1 MRNSVFLL
9 FEGSGKYS
17 CLKLNFGISTNRGR
31 SMFGNNIIGDA
42 QFGNIGLLVLIE
54 DDGQPI
60 VASIPKL

>member
-1 MRNSVFLL
+1 
-9 FEGSGKYS
+9 
-17 CLKLNFGISTNRGR
+17 
-31 SMFGNNIIGDA
+31 MFGNNVIGDA